1 MELGTILKIGFPNVR
16 GPRPMLKITP
26 QSLVQFNP
34 LDGPPEFDLL
44 DLPSRWTA
52 EWVSRRFVEGLKT
65 LRLIPMKGA
74 PRGFANAW
82 PAYAYEFE
90 DLIGQAEQ
98 REALE
103 QTQREQN
110 QVRLHP
116 SLSASDYVR
125 GGSHGRFISLIASR
139 FC

>member
-1 MELGTILKIGFPNVR
+1 MLSHCRVRSPPTQSFVRFNELI
-16 GPRPMLKITP
+16 
-26 QSLVQFNP
+26 
-34 LDGPPEFDLL
+34 EFDLL
-44 DLPSRWTA
+44 DLPSKWTG
-52 EWVSRRFVEGLKT
+52 EWVSRRFVEGPKT

-103 QTQREQN
+103 Q
-110 QVRLHP
+110 
-116 SLSASDYVR
+116 
-125 GGSHGRFISLIASR
+125 GGCAYRDSR
-139 FC
+139 APVPWDR

>member
-1 MELGTILKIGFPNVR
+1 V
-16 GPRPMLKITP
+16 
-26 QSLVQFNP
+26 
-34 LDGPPEFDLL
+34 
-44 DLPSRWTA
+44 
-52 EWVSRRFVEGLKT
+52 
-65 LRLIPMKGA
+65 KGA

-110 QVRLHP
+110 RVRLVP
-116 SLSASDYVR
+116 SYRQVTMCEAVITWPLYLADREPVLLAFNRVGWAYACER
-125 GGSHGRFISLIASR
+125 DATFLASR
-139 FC
+139 HGGCAETHLARYTKGCGLISDRLRADRVPVF

>member
-1 MELGTILKIGFPNVR
+1 M
-16 GPRPMLKITP
+16 
-26 QSLVQFNP
+26 
-34 LDGPPEFDLL
+34 
-44 DLPSRWTA
+44 
-52 EWVSRRFVEGLKT
+52 SRRWVDGLKA

-82 PAYAYEFE
+82 PAYAYELE

-116 SLSASDYVR
+116 TYRQVTMCEAV
-125 GGSHGRFISLIASR
+125 ISWPHYLGNREPFLLAFNRVGWAYACERDATFVASR
-139 FC
+139 HGGCAETGALHEG

>member
-1 MELGTILKIGFPNVR
+1 
-16 GPRPMLKITP
+16 MLKISP
-26 QSLVQFNP
+26 QSLVQFNL
-34 LDGPPEFDLL
+34 LDEPPEFDLL
-44 DLPSRWTA
+44 DLPSKWTG
-52 EWVSRRFVEGLKT
+52 ERVSRRFVEGLKT

-103 QTQREQN
+103 
-110 QVRLHP
+110 
-116 SLSASDYVR
+116 
-125 GGSHGRFISLIASR
+125 
-139 FC
+139 

>member
-1 MELGTILKIGFPNVR
+1 
-16 GPRPMLKITP
+16 
-26 QSLVQFNP
+26 
-34 LDGPPEFDLL
+34 
-44 DLPSRWTA
+44 
-52 EWVSRRFVEGLKT
+52 
-65 LRLIPMKGA
+65 MKGA

-116 SLSASDYVR
+116 SYRQVTMCEAV
-125 GGSHGRFISLIASR
+125 ISWPLYLADREPVLLAFNRVGWAYACERDATFVASR
-139 FC
+139 HGGCAETHLAHYTKGCELVSNKLRADRVPVF